1 MVRFYG
7 KMERGI
13 RFDMEQHYDYLMP
26 ESIKIAEIVEDYL
39 YLHNGQ
45 IESLKDEAYD
55 LLKEGYTDE
64 EAIDIL
70 CEKYE
75 NYDEEDEETTSNGGL
90 DPAFASWEECNR
102 QFV

>member
-1 MVRFYG
+1 
-7 KMERGI
+7 MERGI
-13 RFDMEQHYDYLMP
+13 RFDMKWHYDYLMP
-26 ESIKIAEIVEDYL
+26 KSILVAEIVEDYL
-39 YLHNGQ
+39 HKGQ
-45 IESLKDEAYD
+45 IASLKDEAYD

-70 CEKYE
+70 SEKYE